1 MLSTDRTLQN
11 MLQKGVAEFHLEEE
25 VRGKNGEDTIH
36 TEPTRHRPNLRLL
49 VFVLVLAQ
57 LG

>member
-1 MLSTDRTLQN
+1 
-11 MLQKGVAEFHLEEE
+11 MLQKRAAEFHLEED

-36 TEPTRHRPNLRLL
+36 TEPTRHRPNLL
-49 VFVLVLAQ
+49 VFVLVLAK